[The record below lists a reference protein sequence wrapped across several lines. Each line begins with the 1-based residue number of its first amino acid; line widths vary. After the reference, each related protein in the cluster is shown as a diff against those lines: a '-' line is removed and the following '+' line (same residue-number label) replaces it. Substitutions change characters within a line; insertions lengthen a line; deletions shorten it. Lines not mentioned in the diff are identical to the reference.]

1 MDSDTDSID
10 AVNELLRKI
19 RVREIQLKIAQESNM
34 FYAVEILEN
43 QLFNLK
49 QELGDRQDSELQSLM
64 TLLDVHYLG

>member
-1 MDSDTDSID
+1 MIDSDTDSID

-49 QELGDRQDSELQSLM
+49 QELGNKQDSELQSLM
-64 TLLDVHYLG
+64 TLLDV